1 MVRVGIIDS
10 GPADLRG
17 ADAMAFDAD
26 GRAVAARPDR
36 LGHGTAVECMIAR
49 ACPEAALRH
58 AQVFDDR
65 AVTSA
70 LRVAAALEWLVGAGD
85 VDVVGLSL
93 GLAADRAVLAEA
105 VARAVAA
112 GVVLVAAHPAQ
123 GPSPFPAGYPG
134 VIAAT
139 GDARCTWDQVSHLR
153 GRLFGAWCNSPERGG
168 QGMAGA
174 SLGAARLTGHLAALM
189 AQGHARDPQAIMAT
203 LSDRAAYKGRERR
216 CA

>member
-10 GPADLRG
+10 GPAVLDG

-26 GRAVAARPDR
+26 GRAHVARPDR
-36 LGHGTAVECMIAR
+36 LGHGSAVERVIAR
-49 ACPEAALRH
+49 ACPTAVLRH

-70 LRVAAALEWLVGAGD
+70 LRVAAALDWLTGAGD

-93 GLAADRAVLAEA
+93 GLAADRTVLADA
-105 VARAVAA
+105 VDRAVAA

-123 GPSPFPAGYPG
+123 GASPFPAGYPS

-139 GDARCTWDQVSHLR
+139 GDARCAWHELSHLR
-153 GRLFGAWCNSPERGG
+153 GKLFGAWCNSPERGG
-168 QGMAGA
+168 QGMGGA
-174 SLGAARLTGHLAALM
+174 SLGAARLTGHVAEMLSD
-189 AQGHARDPQAIMAT
+189 GHPRDPGRLMDT
-203 LSDRAAYKGRERR
+203 LAKQAAYVGRERR

>member
-10 GPADLRG
+10 GPAELRG
-17 ADAMAFDAD
+17 ADAMGFDGD
-26 GRAVAARPDR
+26 GRAVAARPDH
-36 LGHGTAVECMIAR
+36 LGHGSAVERVILQ
-49 ACPEAALRH
+49 ACPEAQVRH

-70 LRVAAALEWLVGAGD
+70 LRVASALDWLVASGD

-93 GLAADRAVLAEA
+93 GLSADRAVLAEA
-105 VARAVAA
+105 VARAISA

-123 GPSPFPAGYPG
+123 GASPFPAGYPS

-139 GDARCTWDQVSHLR
+139 GDARCGWEEVSHLR
-153 GRLFGAWCNSPERGG
+153 DKLFGAWCNSPERGG

-174 SLGAARLTGHLAALM
+174 SLGAARLTGHVAALL
-189 AQGHARDPQAIMAT
+189 AGGHGREPSAIMAT
-203 LSDRAAYKGRERR
+203 LAREAAFVGRERR